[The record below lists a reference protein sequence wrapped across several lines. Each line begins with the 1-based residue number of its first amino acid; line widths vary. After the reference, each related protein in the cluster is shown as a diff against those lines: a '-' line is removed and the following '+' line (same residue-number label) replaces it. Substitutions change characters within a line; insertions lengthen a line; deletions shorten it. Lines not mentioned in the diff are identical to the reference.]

1 MSLDGVLETLDIGGR
16 VDKEMQRR
24 GILPPERPTMRG
36 EEYTGGIPA
45 NLGDL
50 SPSKLGDWI
59 SITTRWCEY
68 IGGCLGE
75 FEAASEAQGERVETV
90 RSFLRRKIKT
100 DREADKKRKGPA
112 PKKYEDDDEIR
123 THPVFIS
130 ELAELLEL
138 KCLVAVVKRAN
149 QAAENN
155 RRAVSNAIRS
165 REAGSK
171 RESRESNVLGAKTSR
186 GFMRRKRP

>member
-68 IGGCLGE
+68 IGGC
-75 FEAASEAQGERVETV
+75 
-90 RSFLRRKIKT
+90 
-100 DREADKKRKGPA
+100 
-112 PKKYEDDDEIR
+112 
-123 THPVFIS
+123 
-130 ELAELLEL
+130 
-138 KCLVAVVKRAN
+138 
-149 QAAENN
+149 
-155 RRAVSNAIRS
+155 
-165 REAGSK
+165 
-171 RESRESNVLGAKTSR
+171 
-186 GFMRRKRP
+186 